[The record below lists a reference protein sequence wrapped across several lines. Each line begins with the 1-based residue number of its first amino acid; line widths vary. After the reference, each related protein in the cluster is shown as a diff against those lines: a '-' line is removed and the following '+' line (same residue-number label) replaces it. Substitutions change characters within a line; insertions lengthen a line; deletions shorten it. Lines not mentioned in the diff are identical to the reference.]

1 MFVCETCGK
10 SFDLPASVLERYP
23 GWTPRQCLQCRDSNS
38 GLTSSGSDLKTST
51 SERRSSVSKT
61 RDLTLA
67 EVLSTFTEGPQTG
80 VFTDGA
86 SSGNPGPGGWGAV
99 KVVNGEIIAE
109 DRGSVPHTTNNRME
123 LMAMVS
129 GLGMVETAEEIVIYT
144 DSKLVVD
151 TLNSWAAGWER
162 RGWTRKSGPIK
173 NLELVQE
180 AYRLVKER
188 PRVQIKWIPAHSGY
202 RWNEYADALATA
214 YRRPSP

>member
-1 MFVCETCGK
+1 M
-10 SFDLPASVLERYP
+10 
-23 GWTPRQCLQCRDSNS
+23 
-38 GLTSSGSDLKTST
+38 
-51 SERRSSVSKT
+51 SKT